1 MVLKSFASEVSYD
14 IDGGTIINGFTNYDN
29 NEAEY
34 NL

>member
-1 MVLKSFASEVSYD
+1 MVLESYAIEVSYD
-14 IDGGTIINGFTNYDN
+14 IDGGTIINGFTDYDN